1 MKKLY
6 VLLGLFLIILGA
18 VGTASA
24 IPYTDS
30 YNAGHT
36 YMSGSFLELLN
47 GANSTVTW
55 TFDITDSGFNPDT
68 QDVTSASVALHLQDD
83 SGLDFLEFAHLNV
96 GTNNFY
102 WEVNT
107 GDSVFGINSL
117 MSLSDTGTV
126 VATLRAILGDFYFNA
141 ADLYAEG
148 TEPTSATAPV
158 PEPTVLLLFGTGL
171 VGLCF
176 VTRRR
181 LIHQH

>member
-1 MKKLY
+1 MKKIY
-6 VLLGLFLIILGA
+6 VLLSLFLVVLGA

-30 YNAGHT
+30 YNAGHK
-36 YMSGSFLELLN
+36 YMSGSLLGLLN
-47 GANSTVTW
+47 GANSEVTW
-55 TFDITDSGFNPDT
+55 TFDITDSGFNPVT

-117 MSLSDTGTV
+117 ISLSDTGTV
-126 VATLRAILGDFYFNA
+126 VATLRALLGDFYFNS

-148 TEPTSATAPV
+148 TAPSATAPV

-181 LIHQH
+181 LIHQQ